1 MRGREDW
8 APQSATSGGPS
19 QGLGVGMG
27 MPGYGHVRYS
37 VGSMK
42 LAQTDSVIIVR
53 CDGRKRWLRYVR
65 WKLETEKCRVFITHD
80 VFEQPLLAN
89 LPLHAIKFTGTPAI
103 IHLYERNMQKFITD
117 QVTSVPTRPEWN
129 RQGGTPQWARHG
141 AL

>member
-1 MRGREDW
+1 MLFESAHRILTILYRSRTAQLEMRGREDW

-65 WKLETEKCRVFITHD
+65 WSKVKNEEVRYKKMRRIL
-80 VFEQPLLAN
+80 
-89 LPLHAIKFTGTPAI
+89 IKDF
-103 IHLYERNMQKFITD
+103 YK
-117 QVTSVPTRPEWN
+117 
-129 RQGGTPQWARHG
+129 
-141 AL
+141 